1 MIQVQNLT
9 KDFSLN
15 KKQRRE
21 LGEEY
26 KDSKTLRAVDDIS
39 FECRPGKIFGLLGPN
54 GAGKTTTLRMIATML
69 IPTSGSISVSF
80 PCLILQYDGLQNYAY
95 PKHQIVYF
103 SVSEK

>member
-54 GAGKTTTLRMIATML
+54 GAGKTR
-69 IPTSGSISVSF
+69 
-80 PCLILQYDGLQNYAY
+80 
-95 PKHQIVYF
+95 
-103 SVSEK
+103 SEERRVGKECRSRWSPYH